1 MSFSS
6 GYPAQYMV
14 LVANTMKRL
23 FPKIQQRFPWIVGHY
38 HIGSFSGSPDG
49 MWLYFFPDTLQRRT
63 ECLTPETEAAIR
75 AISCEELAADGY
87 PSSALPSLKITY
99 PTKEEIDAA
108 GGEFAFFR

>member
-1 MSFSS
+1 MSTSS
-6 GYPAQYMV
+6 EYLGQYMV
-14 LVANTMKRL
+14 LVGRTMKRL
-23 FPKIQQRFPWIVGHY
+23 FPKIQQQYPWIAGHY
-38 HIGSFSGSPDG
+38 HIGSFTGSPDD
-49 MWLYFFPDTLQRRT
+49 MWLYFYPDTQQRRT

-75 AISCEELAADGY
+75 ASTCEELAADGY